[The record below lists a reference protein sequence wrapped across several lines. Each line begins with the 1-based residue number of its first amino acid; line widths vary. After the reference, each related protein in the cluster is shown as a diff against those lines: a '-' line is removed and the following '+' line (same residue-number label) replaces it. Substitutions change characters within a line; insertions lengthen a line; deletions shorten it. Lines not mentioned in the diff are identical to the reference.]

1 MSLIKA
7 LHGDK
12 PLLMAIL
19 NITPDSFSDG
29 GRLQNF
35 DQLKRHLDACA
46 SHGVDILDIGGESTR
61 PGAVA
66 VPLED
71 ELGRVL
77 PVIELA
83 KNHTDCYLSLDTY
96 KPEVMQHALDLNVD
110 MINDVN
116 ALQAPKALDVL
127 VSFPSAAVCLMHKQG
142 DIGSM
147 QHAPRY
153 TDVVNEVFGFLRDRV
168 NICQQKGIAL
178 ERIVID
184 PGFGFGKTIEHNV
197 NLFKGLNRFQA
208 LGQPLLVGVSRKSML
223 GRLLD
228 DLAVEQRTVPSVIAA
243 VLALAEG
250 AKIIRVHDVVETSQ
264 AIKLV
269 MALTN
274 WFEEK

>member
-35 DQLKRHLDACA
+35 DQLKRHLDVCA

-66 VPLED
+66 VPLEE

-127 VSFPSAAVCLMHKQG
+127 ASFPSATVCLMHKQG
-142 DIGSM
+142 DIGNM
-147 QHAPRY
+147 QHAPHY
-153 TDVVNEVFGFLRDRV
+153 TDVVNEVVGFLRDRV
-168 NICQQKGIAL
+168 NTCQQKGIAL

-223 GRLLD
+223 GTLLD
-228 DLAVEQRTVPSVIAA
+228 DLAVEQRMVPSVIAA
-243 VLALAEG
+243 VLALAQG